1 MIEKALIIVIFMYA
15 TSFSLLAG
23 QYVVGDV
30 FGLAIT
36 DVNGNELKTP
46 LLALI
51 DVDSLN
57 TITSDVTGLNQTEA
71 VADPVTAGAQIA
83 LSIFQLLTGT
93 YIFNV
98 LTFFGV
104 PTIFIA
110 GMALLYV
117 ILVIRA
123 LIAYIRGI

>member
-1 MIEKALIIVIFMYA
+1 MIEKALIVVIFMYC
-15 TSFSLLAG
+15 TSFALITG
-23 QYVVGDV
+23 QYVIGDV
-30 FGLAIT
+30 FGLTIT

-51 DVDSLN
+51 NVDELN

-71 VADPVTAGAQIA
+71 VSDPVTAGAEIA

-93 YIFNV
+93 YIFNI
-98 LTFFGV
+98 LSFFGV
-104 PTIFIA
+104 PTVFIA
-110 GMALLYV
+110 GLALIYV